1 MKRHLPI
8 LVLLLAARGV
18 TPSTWA
24 GVTVTFE
31 NPSQYTDF
39 SLNDSK
45 TEGVQKHL
53 TSELEKHFQTLS
65 QSYLPMSQTLEITVH
80 DIDMAGE
87 YEPWRAPSLT
97 HTRIIRDIYRPRI
110 DVSYV
115 LRNEHGETLKQ
126 AREAVSDPNYLMKLD
141 AAAYSPNDTL
151 RYEKAMIRT
160 WFQKTTRHHE
170 LLSSEIQECCD

>member
-1 MKRHLPI
+1 MKRHLPV
-8 LVLLLAARGV
+8 LALLLAIGGA
-18 TPSTWA
+18 TPITWA

-45 TEGVQKHL
+45 TEGVLKHL
-53 TSELEKHFQTLS
+53 TGELEKYFQTLG
-65 QSYLPMSQTLEITVH
+65 QSYVSVSQTLEITVH

-97 HTRIIRDIYRPRI
+97 HARIIRDIYRPRL

-126 AREAVSDPNYLMKLD
+126 ARETLSDLNYLMKLD
-141 AAAYSPNDTL
+141 AAASLPNDTL
-151 RYEKAMIRT
+151 RYEKAMIRA
-160 WFQKTTRHHE
+160 WFQRICSK
-170 LLSSEIQECCD
+170 S